1 MQHLRDL
8 SHFANKNVERHAQRF
23 RQIAKTLLK
32 TDHETTFVYEKT
44 CFHIIVN
51 DCSMAGKN
59 KGLYGNVALSDSRI
73 DQVAGLRK
81 TRFPERVANDQS
93 GLVTAAVVCDL

>member
-1 MQHLRDL
+1 ML
-8 SHFANKNVERHAQRF
+8 NVFSTE
-23 RQIAKTLLK
+23 IAKTLLK

-44 CFHIIVN
+44 RFHIIVN
-51 DCSMAGKN
+51 DRSIGGKK

-81 TRFPERVANDQS
+81 TRFLERVANDKS
-93 GLVTAAVVCDL
+93 GLATAATVGDL